1 MPVSLGL
8 RALMDSKDKLDFQEQ
23 GGCQVKRDLRERRA
37 SQGSVPA
44 PLGGIPSSLAC
55 RVLRDFGW
63 AAPGSRARR
72 VPQGFPDHLALLE
85 CLGYRDC
92 LETPVCLDSLGSPLN
107 WGPYQSNSTS
117 LRASA
122 GTVSRGRQ
130 PTQWGSWKKERR
142 ETRVSPACQAWTAVP
157 GASRSGSAQELRRP
171 GETTVR
177 GIQAVLEAPACPV
190 LRDCPAREEKRV
202 RLA

>member
-55 RVLRDFGW
+55 
-63 AAPGSRARR
+63 R